1 MATNKA
7 WTLAAY
13 LSGGLPTLEHFRLVE
28 APAPAPSEGEV
39 LVKNLWLSL
48 DPYMLGRM
56 TQQKSYT
63 KGVELGDV
71 MTGETVGEVVESK
84 HPGFAP
90 GEKVVGITGWQ
101 LYAAVKGELL
111 TKIDPSARFPLSY
124 HLGCIGMPGRTAYF
138 GLNEVGKP
146 KAGETLVV
154 SAASGAVGSVVG
166 QLGKIAGCRVVG
178 IAGGKAKC
186 DYVTQELGFDACVD
200 YKTGNLYRDLKEI
213 CRKGI
218 DIYFDN
224 VGGETL
230 DIVLRLVNAFARII
244 VCGRIAGYHAAEPY
258 GVRNLGSVLVNR
270 VRMQGIIVFDWM
282 DRYAEANA
290 ALAGYVAQG
299 KLKTRESIVEGIE
312 GAPQG
317 LIDVV
322 NGRNFGKELVKLV

>member
-1 MATNKA
+1 MATNKS

-13 LSGGLPTLEHFRLVE
+13 LSGLPTAENFRLVE
-28 APAPAPSEGEV
+28 APAPAPGDGEV

-63 KGVELGDV
+63 KGVEVGDV

-101 LYAAVKGELL
+101 LYAAVKAEVLG
-111 TKIDPSARFPLSY
+111 KIDASARFPLSY
-124 HLGCIGMPGRTAYF
+124 YLGCLGMPGRTAYF

-146 KAGETLVV
+146 KPGETLVV

-186 DYVTQELGFDACVD
+186 DYVTGELGFDACVD
-200 YKTGNLYRDLKEI
+200 YKSGNLLRDLKEA
-213 CRKGI
+213 CPKGI

-230 DIVLRLVNAFARII
+230 DTVLRMVNTFARII
-244 VCGRIAGYHAAEPY
+244 ICGRISGYHAAEPY
-258 GVRNLGSVLVNR
+258 GIKNMGAVLVNR
-270 VRMQGIIVFDWM
+270 VRMQGIIVFDWL
-282 DRYAEANA
+282 DRYAEANK

-299 KLKTRESIVEGIE
+299 KLKTRESVLEGIE
-312 GAPQG
+312 KAPQG
-317 LIDVV
+317 LIALVK
-322 NGRNFGKELVKLV
+322 GQNFGKQLIKLA

>member
-13 LSGGLPTLEHFRLVE
+13 LSGLPTAANFRLVE
-28 APAPAPSEGEV
+28 SPAPAPADGEV

-63 KGVELGDV
+63 KGVEIGEV
-71 MTGETVGEVVESK
+71 MTGETVGEVVDSK

-101 LYAAVKGELL
+101 LYASVRGELL
-111 TKIDPSARFPLSY
+111 TKIDPSTRAPLSY
-124 HLGCIGMPGRTAYF
+124 YLGCIGMPGRTAYF

-146 KAGETLVV
+146 KSGETLVV

-178 IAGGKAKC
+178 IAGGKQKC
-186 DYVTQELGFDACVD
+186 EYVTGELGFDACID
-200 YKTGNLYRDLKEI
+200 HRSGNLYRDLKEA
-213 CRKGI
+213 CPKGI

-230 DIVLRLVNAFARII
+230 DTVLRLVNSFARIVI
-244 VCGRIAGYHAAEPY
+244 CGRISGYHAAEPY
-258 GVRNLGSVLVNR
+258 GIKNLGSVLVNR
-270 VRMQGIIVFDWM
+270 VRMQGIIVFDWA
-282 DRYAEANA
+282 DRYAEANK

-299 KLKTRESIVEGIE
+299 KLKTRESIIEGIE
-312 GAPQG
+312 RAPQG
-317 LIDVV
+317 FVDLV
-322 NGRNFGKELVKLV
+322 NGRNFGKQLVKLV

>member
-13 LSGGLPTLEHFRLVE
+13 LSGLPTTDNFRLVE
-28 APAPAPSEGEV
+28 APASAPADGEL

-56 TQQKSYT
+56 TQQKSYA
-63 KGVELGDV
+63 KGVEIGEV
-71 MTGETVGEVVESK
+71 MTGETVGEIVESK

-90 GEKVVGITGWQ
+90 GEKVIAQAGWQ
-101 LYAAVKGELL
+101 LYATLKGEAL

-124 HLGCIGMPGRTAYF
+124 YLGSLGMPGRTAYF
-138 GLNEVGKP
+138 GLHEVGKP

-178 IAGGKAKC
+178 IAGGKPKC
-186 DYVTQELGFDACVD
+186 DYVTGELGFDACVD
-200 YKTGNLYRDLKEI
+200 YKAGNLHRDLVEA
-213 CRKGI
+213 CPKGV

-230 DIVLRLVNAFARII
+230 DMMLRQMNVFGRIVI
-244 VCGRIAGYHAAEPY
+244 CGRISGYHGSEPY
-258 GVRNLGSVLVNR
+258 GVKNLGTLIPNR
-270 VRMQGIIVFDWM
+270 VRMQGILVWDWA
-282 DRYAEANA
+282 DRYAEANK
-290 ALAGYVAQG
+290 ALAGYLAQS
-299 KLKTRESIVEGIE
+299 KLKVRETIVEGIE
-312 GAPQG
+312 RAPQG
-317 LIDVV
+317 FLDLV
-322 NGRNFGKELVKLV
+322 NGRNFGKQLVKLA

>member
-1 MATNKA
+1 MATNKS

-13 LSGGLPTLEHFRLVE
+13 LSGLPTADNFRLVE
-28 APAPAPSEGEV
+28 APAPAPGDGEV

-63 KGVELGDV
+63 KGVEVGDV

-101 LYAAVKGELL
+101 LYAAVKAEVLS
-111 TKIDPSARFPLSY
+111 KIDASARFPLSY
-124 HLGCIGMPGRTAYF
+124 YLGCLGMPGRTAYF

-146 KAGETLVV
+146 KPGETLVV

-178 IAGGKAKC
+178 TAGGKAKC
-186 DYVTQELGFDACVD
+186 DYVTGELGFDACVD
-200 YKTGNLYRDLKEI
+200 YKSGNLLRDLKEA
-213 CRKGI
+213 CPKGI

-230 DIVLRLVNAFARII
+230 DTVLRMVNTFARII
-244 VCGRIAGYHAAEPY
+244 ICGRISGYHAAEPY
-258 GVRNLGSVLVNR
+258 GIKNLGAVLVNR
-270 VRMQGIIVFDWM
+270 VRVQGIIVFDWA
-282 DRYAEANA
+282 DRYAEANK
-290 ALAGYVAQG
+290 ALAGYMAQG
-299 KLKTRESIVEGIE
+299 KLKTRESVLEGIE
-312 GAPQG
+312 NAPQG
-317 LIDVV
+317 LIALVK
-322 NGRNFGKELVKLV
+322 GQNFGKQLIKLA

>member
-13 LSGGLPTLEHFRLVE
+13 LSGLPTVDNFRLVE
-28 APAPAPSEGEV
+28 APAPAPGDGEV

-63 KGVELGDV
+63 KGVEVGDV

-101 LYAAVKGELL
+101 LYAAVKGEVLS
-111 TKIDPSARFPLSY
+111 KIDASARFPLSY
-124 HLGCIGMPGRTAYF
+124 YLGCLGMPGRTAYF

-146 KAGETLVV
+146 KPGETLAV

-186 DYVTQELGFDACVD
+186 DYVAGELGFDACVD
-200 YKTGNLYRDLKEI
+200 YKSGNLLRDLKEA
-213 CRKGI
+213 CPKGI

-230 DIVLRLVNAFARII
+230 DTVLRMVNTFARII
-244 VCGRIAGYHAAEPY
+244 ICGRISGYHAAEPY
-258 GVRNLGSVLVNR
+258 GIKNLGAVLVNR
-270 VRMQGIIVFDWM
+270 VRMQGIIVFDWA
-282 DRYAEANA
+282 DRYTEANK
-290 ALAGYVAQG
+290 ALAGYMAQG
-299 KLKTRESIVEGIE
+299 KLKTRESVLEGIE
-312 GAPQG
+312 KAPQG
-317 LIDVV
+317 LIALVR
-322 NGRNFGKELVKLV
+322 GQNFGKQLIKLA

>member
-13 LSGGLPTLEHFRLVE
+13 LNGLPTLDNFKLVE
-28 APAPAPSEGEV
+28 SPVPVPGDGEV
-39 LVKNLWLSL
+39 LVRNLWLSL

-63 KGVELGDV
+63 KGVEVGDV

-101 LYAAVKGELL
+101 LYAAVQSGVLG
-111 TKIDPSARFPLSY
+111 KIDASARFPLSY
-124 HLGCIGMPGRTAYF
+124 YLGCLGMPGRTAYF

-146 KAGETLVV
+146 KPAETLVV

-186 DYVTQELGFDACVD
+186 DYVTGELGFDACVD
-200 YKTGNLYRDLKEI
+200 YKSGNLPRDLKEA
-213 CRKGI
+213 CPKGI

-230 DIVLRLVNAFARII
+230 DTVLRMVNTFARII
-244 VCGRIAGYHAAEPY
+244 ICGRISGYHAAEPY
-258 GVRNLGSVLVNR
+258 GIKNLGAVLVNR
-270 VRMQGIIVFDWM
+270 VRMQGIIVFDWA
-282 DRYAEANA
+282 DRYAEANK
-290 ALAGYVAQG
+290 ALAGYMAQG
-299 KLKTRESIVEGIE
+299 KLKTRESVLEGIE
-312 GAPQG
+312 KAPQG
-317 LIDVV
+317 LIALVK
-322 NGRNFGKELVKLV
+322 GQNFGKQLIKLA

>member
-1 MATNKA
+1 MPTNKA

-13 LSGGLPTLEHFRLVE
+13 LSGLPKADNFRLVE
-28 APAPAPSEGEV
+28 SPAPSPDDGEV

-63 KGVELGDV
+63 KGVEVGDV

-90 GEKVVGITGWQ
+90 GEKVTAPAGWQ

-111 TKIDPSARFPLSY
+111 TKIDPSARAPLSY
-124 HLGCIGMPGRTAYF
+124 YLGCIGMPGRTAYF

-146 KAGETLVV
+146 KSGETLVV

-178 IAGGKAKC
+178 IAGGKSKC
-186 DYVTQELGFDACVD
+186 DYVTGELRFDACVD
-200 YKTGNLYRDLKEI
+200 YKAGNLHRDLKEA
-213 CRKGI
+213 CPKGI

-230 DIVLRLVNAFARII
+230 DTVLRMVNTFARIVI
-244 VCGRIAGYHAAEPY
+244 CGRISGYHAAEPY
-258 GVRNLGSVLVNR
+258 GIKNMGAVLVNR
-270 VRMQGIIVFDWM
+270 VRMQGIIVFDWA
-282 DRYAEANA
+282 DRYAEANK

-299 KLKTRESIVEGIE
+299 KLKTRESIVDGLER
-312 GAPQG
+312 APQG
-317 LIDVV
+317 FIDLV
-322 NGRNFGKELVKLV
+322 NGRNFGKQLVKLA

>member
-13 LSGGLPTLEHFRLVE
+13 LSGLPTADNFRLVE
-28 APAPAPSEGEV
+28 SPVPAAGDGEV

-63 KGVELGDV
+63 KGVELGEV

-101 LYAAVKGELL
+101 LYAAVKGEML

-124 HLGCIGMPGRTAYF
+124 HLGCLGMPGRTAYF

-146 KAGETLVV
+146 KSGETLVV

-178 IAGGKAKC
+178 IAGGKDKC
-186 DYVTQELGFDACVD
+186 DYATGELGFDVCVD
-200 YKTGNLYRDLKEI
+200 YKAGNLFRDLKEA
-213 CRKGI
+213 CPKGI

-230 DIVLRLVNAFARII
+230 DTVLRLVNTFARII
-244 VCGRIAGYHAAEPY
+244 ICGRISGYHAAEPY
-258 GVRNLGSVLVNR
+258 GIKNLGAVLVNR
-270 VRMQGIIVFDWM
+270 VRMQGIIVFDWA
-282 DRYAEANA
+282 DRYAEANK

-299 KLKTRESIVEGIE
+299 KLKTRESVVEGIE
-312 GAPQG
+312 RAPQG
-317 LIDVV
+317 LIDLVK
-322 NGRNFGKELVKLV
+322 GRNFGKQLVKLA

>member
-1 MATNKA
+1 MATNKS

-13 LSGGLPTLEHFRLVE
+13 LSGLPTADNFRLVE
-28 APAPAPSEGEV
+28 APAPAPGDGEV

-63 KGVELGDV
+63 KGVEVGDV

-84 HPGFAP
+84 HPSFAP

-101 LYAAVKGELL
+101 LYAAVKPEVLS
-111 TKIDPSARFPLSY
+111 KIDASARFPLSY
-124 HLGCIGMPGRTAYF
+124 YLGCLGMPGRTAYF

-146 KAGETLVV
+146 KSGETLVV

-178 IAGGKAKC
+178 IAGGKSKC
-186 DYVTQELGFDACVD
+186 DYVTNELGFDACVD
-200 YKTGNLYRDLKEI
+200 YKSGNLLRDLKEA
-213 CRKGI
+213 CPKGI

-230 DIVLRLVNAFARII
+230 DTVLRMVNTFARIVI
-244 VCGRIAGYHAAEPY
+244 CGRISGYHAAEPY
-258 GVRNLGSVLVNR
+258 GIKNMGAVLVNR
-270 VRMQGIIVFDWM
+270 VRMQGIIVFDWV
-282 DRYAEANA
+282 DRYAEANK

-299 KLKTRESIVEGIE
+299 KLKTRESIVEGLE
-312 GAPQG
+312 RAPQG
-317 LIDVV
+317 FMDLV
-322 NGRNFGKELVKLV
+322 NGRNFGKQLVKLA

>member
-13 LSGGLPTLEHFRLVE
+13 LSGLPTADNFRLVE
-28 APAPAPSEGEV
+28 SPAPVAGSGEV

-56 TQQKSYT
+56 TQQKSYV
-63 KGVELGDV
+63 KGVEIGDV
-71 MTGETVGEVVESK
+71 MTGEAVGEVVESK

-101 LYAAVKGELL
+101 LYAAAKGELL

-124 HLGCIGMPGRTAYF
+124 HLGCLGMPGRTAYF

-146 KAGETLVV
+146 KSGETLVV

-178 IAGGKAKC
+178 IAGGKDKC
-186 DYVTQELGFDACVD
+186 DYATGELGFDVCVD
-200 YKTGNLYRDLKEI
+200 YKAGNLFRDLKEA
-213 CRKGI
+213 CPKGI

-230 DIVLRLVNAFARII
+230 DTVLRLVNTFARII
-244 VCGRIAGYHAAEPY
+244 ICGRISGYHAAEPY
-258 GVRNLGSVLVNR
+258 GIKNLGAVLVNR
-270 VRMQGIIVFDWM
+270 VRMQGIIVFDWA
-282 DRYAEANA
+282 DRYAEANK

-312 GAPQG
+312 RAPQG
-317 LIDVV
+317 LIDLVK
-322 NGRNFGKELVKLV
+322 GRNFGKQLVKLV

>member
-13 LSGGLPTLEHFRLVE
+13 LSGLPTADNFRLVE
-28 APAPAPSEGEV
+28 SPAPSPGDGEV

-63 KGVELGDV
+63 KGVELGEV

-101 LYAAVKGELL
+101 LYAAMKGEALA
-111 TKIDPSARFPLSY
+111 KIDASARFPLSY
-124 HLGCIGMPGRTAYF
+124 YLGCLGMPGRTAYF
-138 GLNEVGKP
+138 GLHEVGKP
-146 KAGETLVV
+146 KSGETLVV

-178 IAGGKAKC
+178 IAGGRTKC
-186 DYVTQELGFDACVD
+186 DYVTGELGFDACVD
-200 YKTGNLYRDLKEI
+200 YKAGNLFRDLKEA
-213 CRKGI
+213 CPKGV

-230 DIVLRLVNAFARII
+230 DTVLRMVNTFARIV
-244 VCGRIAGYHAAEPY
+244 VCGRISGYHAAEPY
-258 GVRNLGSVLVNR
+258 GIKNMGAVLVNR
-270 VRMQGIIVFDWM
+270 VRMQGIIVFDWA
-282 DRYAEANA
+282 DRYAEANK

-299 KLKTRESIVEGIE
+299 KLKTRESVLDGIE
-312 GAPQG
+312 NAPKG
-317 LIDVV
+317 LIA
-322 NGRNFGKELVKLV
+322 LVKGQNLGKQLIKLA

>member
-13 LSGGLPTLEHFRLVE
+13 LSGLPSADNFRLLESPVPTLG
-28 APAPAPSEGEV
+28 EGEV

-56 TQQKSYT
+56 TQQKSYA
-63 KGVELGDV
+63 KGVEIGDV

-84 HPGFAP
+84 HSGFAP
-90 GEKVVGITGWQ
+90 GEKVTAPAGWQ
-101 LYAAVKGELL
+101 LYASVKGELL
-111 TKIDPSARFPLSY
+111 TKIDPSTRVPLSY
-124 HLGCIGMPGRTAYF
+124 YLGCLGMPGRTAYF

-146 KAGETLVV
+146 KTGETLVV

-178 IAGGKAKC
+178 IAGGKEKC
-186 DYVTQELGFDACVD
+186 DYVIGDLGFDVCVD
-200 YKTGNLYRDLKEI
+200 YKAGNLYRDLREA
-213 CRKGI
+213 CPNGI

-230 DIVLRLVNAFARII
+230 DTVLRLVNTFARIVI
-244 VCGRIAGYHAAEPY
+244 CGRISGYHASEPY
-258 GVRNLGSVLVNR
+258 GIKNLGSVLVNR
-270 VRMQGIIVFDWM
+270 VRMQGIIVFDWL
-282 DRYAEANA
+282 DRYAEANK

-299 KLKTRESIVEGIE
+299 KLKYRESVLEGIE
-312 GAPQG
+312 NAPNG
-317 LIDVV
+317 LIRLV
-322 NGRNFGKELVKLV
+322 NGKNFGKQLIKLA

>member
-13 LSGGLPTLEHFRLVE
+13 LSGLPSADNFKLVE
-28 APAPAPSEGEV
+28 SPAPVPGDGEV

-63 KGVELGDV
+63 KGVELGEV

-101 LYAAVKGELL
+101 LYAAVKGEML

-124 HLGCIGMPGRTAYF
+124 HLGCLGMPGRTAYF

-146 KAGETLVV
+146 KSGETLVV

-178 IAGGKAKC
+178 IAGGKDKC
-186 DYVTQELGFDACVD
+186 DYATGELGFDVCVD
-200 YKTGNLYRDLKEI
+200 YKAGNLFRDLKEA
-213 CRKGI
+213 CPKGI

-230 DIVLRLVNAFARII
+230 DTVLRLVNTFARII
-244 VCGRIAGYHAAEPY
+244 ICGRISGYHAAEPY
-258 GVRNLGSVLVNR
+258 GIKNLGAVLVNR
-270 VRMQGIIVFDWM
+270 VRMQGIIVFDWA
-282 DRYAEANA
+282 DRYAEANK

-299 KLKTRESIVEGIE
+299 KLKTRESVVEGIE
-312 GAPQG
+312 RAPQG
-317 LIDVV
+317 LIDLVK
-322 NGRNFGKELVKLV
+322 GRNFGKQLVKLA

>member
-1 MATNKA
+1 MATNKS

-13 LSGGLPTLEHFRLVE
+13 LSGLPTADNFRLVE
-28 APAPAPSEGEV
+28 APAPAPGDGEV

-63 KGVELGDV
+63 KGVEVGDV

-84 HPGFAP
+84 HPSFAP

-101 LYAAVKGELL
+101 LYAAVKPEVLS
-111 TKIDPSARFPLSY
+111 KIDASARFPLSY
-124 HLGCIGMPGRTAYF
+124 YLGCLGMPGRTAYF

-146 KAGETLVV
+146 KSGETLVV

-178 IAGGKAKC
+178 IAGGKSKC
-186 DYVTQELGFDACVD
+186 DYVTNELGFDACVD
-200 YKTGNLYRDLKEI
+200 YKSGNLLRDLKEA
-213 CRKGI
+213 CPKGI

-230 DIVLRLVNAFARII
+230 DTVLRLVNTFARIVI
-244 VCGRIAGYHAAEPY
+244 CGRISGYHAAEPY
-258 GVRNLGSVLVNR
+258 GIKNMGAVLVNR
-270 VRMQGIIVFDWM
+270 VRMQGIIVFDWV
-282 DRYAEANA
+282 DRYAEANK

-299 KLKTRESIVEGIE
+299 KLKTRESIVEGLE
-312 GAPQG
+312 RAPQG
-317 LIDVV
+317 FMDLV
-322 NGRNFGKELVKLV
+322 NGRNFGRQLVKLA

>member
-13 LSGGLPTLEHFRLVE
+13 LSGLPTADNFRLVE
-28 APAPAPSEGEV
+28 SPAPVAGSGEV

-56 TQQKSYT
+56 TQQKSYV
-63 KGVELGDV
+63 KGVEIGDV

-101 LYAAVKGELL
+101 LYAAVKGEML

-124 HLGCIGMPGRTAYF
+124 HLGCLGMPGRTAYF

-146 KAGETLVV
+146 KSGETLVV

-178 IAGGKAKC
+178 IAGGKDKC
-186 DYVTQELGFDACVD
+186 DYATGELGFDVCVD
-200 YKTGNLYRDLKEI
+200 YKAGNLFRDLKEA
-213 CRKGI
+213 CPKGI

-230 DIVLRLVNAFARII
+230 DTVLRLVNTFARII
-244 VCGRIAGYHAAEPY
+244 ICGRISGYHAAEPY
-258 GVRNLGSVLVNR
+258 GIKNLGAVLVNR
-270 VRMQGIIVFDWM
+270 VRMQGIIVFDWA
-282 DRYAEANA
+282 DRYAEANK

-299 KLKTRESIVEGIE
+299 KLKTRESVVEGIE
-312 GAPQG
+312 RAPQG
-317 LIDVV
+317 LIDLVK
-322 NGRNFGKELVKLV
+322 GRNFGKQLVKLA

>member
-1 MATNKA
+1 MATNKS

-13 LSGGLPTLEHFRLVE
+13 LSGLPTADNFRLVE
-28 APAPAPSEGEV
+28 APAPAPGDGEV

-63 KGVELGDV
+63 KGVEVGDV

-84 HPGFAP
+84 HPSFAP

-101 LYAAVKGELL
+101 LYAAVKPEVLG
-111 TKIDPSARFPLSY
+111 KIDASARFPLSY
-124 HLGCIGMPGRTAYF
+124 YLGCLGMPGRTAYF

-146 KAGETLVV
+146 KTGETLVV

-178 IAGGKAKC
+178 IAGGKSKC
-186 DYVTQELGFDACVD
+186 DYVSNELGFDACVD
-200 YKTGNLYRDLKEI
+200 YKSGNLLRDLKEA
-213 CRKGI
+213 CPKGI

-230 DIVLRLVNAFARII
+230 DTVLRMVNTFARIVI
-244 VCGRIAGYHAAEPY
+244 CGRISGYHAAEPY
-258 GVRNLGSVLVNR
+258 GIKNMGAVLVNR
-270 VRMQGIIVFDWM
+270 VRMQGIIVFDWV
-282 DRYAEANA
+282 DRYAEANK

-299 KLKTRESIVEGIE
+299 KLKTRESIVEGLE
-312 GAPQG
+312 RAPQG
-317 LIDVV
+317 FIDLV
-322 NGRNFGKELVKLV
+322 NGRNFGKQLVKLA

>member
-13 LSGGLPTLEHFRLVE
+13 LTGLPTLDNFKLVE
-28 APAPAPSEGEV
+28 SPVPVPGDGEV
-39 LVKNLWLSL
+39 LVRNLWLSL

-63 KGVELGDV
+63 KGVEVGDV

-101 LYAAVKGELL
+101 LYAAVQSGVLS
-111 TKIDPSARFPLSY
+111 KIDASARFPLSY
-124 HLGCIGMPGRTAYF
+124 YLGCLGMPGRTAYF

-146 KAGETLVV
+146 KPAETLVV

-186 DYVTQELGFDACVD
+186 DYVTGELGFDACVD
-200 YKTGNLYRDLKEI
+200 YKSGNLLRDLKEA
-213 CRKGI
+213 CPKGI

-230 DIVLRLVNAFARII
+230 DTVLRMVNTFARII
-244 VCGRIAGYHAAEPY
+244 ICGRISGYHAAEPY
-258 GVRNLGSVLVNR
+258 GIKNLGAVLVNR
-270 VRMQGIIVFDWM
+270 VRMQGIIVFDWA
-282 DRYAEANA
+282 DRYAEANK
-290 ALAGYVAQG
+290 ALAGYMAQG
-299 KLKTRESIVEGIE
+299 KLKTRESVLEGIE
-312 GAPQG
+312 KAPQG
-317 LIDVV
+317 LIALVK
-322 NGRNFGKELVKLV
+322 GQNFGKQLIKLA

>member
-13 LSGGLPTLEHFRLVE
+13 LSGLPSLDNFRLVE
-28 APAPAPSEGEV
+28 APAPVPGDGEV

-63 KGVELGDV
+63 RGVEVGEV

-101 LYAAVKGELL
+101 LYAAVRGEVLG
-111 TKIDPSARFPLSY
+111 KIDPSARFPLSY
-124 HLGCIGMPGRTAYF
+124 YLGCLGMPGRTAYF

-146 KAGETLVV
+146 KAGETLAV

-166 QLGKIAGCRVVG
+166 QLGKAAGCRVVG
-178 IAGGKAKC
+178 IAGGKTKC
-186 DYVTQELGFDACVD
+186 DYVTGELGFDACVD
-200 YKTGNLYRDLKEI
+200 YKAGNLHRDLKEA
-213 CRKGI
+213 CPKGI

-230 DIVLRLVNAFARII
+230 DTVLRMVNTFARIV
-244 VCGRIAGYHAAEPY
+244 VCGRISGYHAAEPY
-258 GVRNLGSVLVNR
+258 GIKNLGAVLVNR
-270 VRMQGIIVFDWM
+270 VRMQGIIVFDWA
-282 DRYAEANA
+282 DRYAEANK

-299 KLKTRESIVEGIE
+299 KLKTRESVLEGIDK
-312 GAPQG
+312 APQG
-317 LIDVV
+317 LIALVK
-322 NGRNFGKELVKLV
+322 GQNFGKQLIKLA

>member
-1 MATNKA
+1 MATNKS

-13 LSGGLPTLEHFRLVE
+13 LSGLPTADNFRLVE
-28 APAPAPSEGEV
+28 APAPAPGDGEV

-63 KGVELGDV
+63 KGVEVGDV

-84 HPGFAP
+84 HPSFAP

-101 LYAAVKGELL
+101 LYAAVKPEVLS
-111 TKIDPSARFPLSY
+111 KIDASARFPLSY
-124 HLGCIGMPGRTAYF
+124 YLGCLGMPGRTAYF

-146 KAGETLVV
+146 KTGETLVV

-178 IAGGKAKC
+178 IAGGKSKC
-186 DYVTQELGFDACVD
+186 DYVSNELGFDACVD
-200 YKTGNLYRDLKEI
+200 YKSGNLLRDLKEA
-213 CRKGI
+213 CPKGI

-230 DIVLRLVNAFARII
+230 DTVLRMVNTFARIVI
-244 VCGRIAGYHAAEPY
+244 CGRISGYHAAEPY
-258 GVRNLGSVLVNR
+258 GIKNMGAVLVNR
-270 VRMQGIIVFDWM
+270 VRMQGIIVFDWV
-282 DRYAEANA
+282 DRYAEANK

-299 KLKTRESIVEGIE
+299 KLKTRESIVEGLE
-312 GAPQG
+312 RAPQG
-317 LIDVV
+317 FIDLV
-322 NGRNFGKELVKLV
+322 NGRNFGKQLVKLA

>member
-1 MATNKA
+1 MPTNKA

-13 LSGGLPTLEHFRLVE
+13 LSGGLPTADNFRLVE
-28 APAPAPSEGEV
+28 SPAPAPGDGEV
-39 LVKNLWLSL
+39 LVQNLWLSL

-101 LYAAVKGELL
+101 LYAAVKSEIL
-111 TKIDPSARFPLSY
+111 TKVDPSARFPLSY
-124 HLGCIGMPGRTAYF
+124 HLGCLGMPGRTAYF

-178 IAGGKAKC
+178 IAGGKSKC
-186 DYVTQELGFDACVD
+186 DYVTGELGFDACVD
-200 YKTGNLYRDLKEI
+200 YKAANLYRDLKEA
-213 CRKGI
+213 CPKGI

-230 DIVLRLVNAFARII
+230 DTVLRLVNTFARIV
-244 VCGRIAGYHAAEPY
+244 VCGRISGYHAAEPY
-258 GVRNLGSVLVNR
+258 GIRNMGAVLVNR
-270 VRMQGIIVFDWM
+270 VRMQGIIVFDWA
-282 DRYAEANA
+282 DRYAEANK

-299 KLKTRESIVEGIE
+299 KLKTRESVVEGIE
-312 GAPQG
+312 RAPQG
-317 LIDVV
+317 FIDLV
-322 NGRNFGKELVKLV
+322 NGRNFGKQLVKLV

>member
-1 MATNKA
+1 MPTNKA

-13 LSGGLPTLEHFRLVE
+13 LSGGLPTADNFRLVE
-28 APAPAPSEGEV
+28 SPAPAPGDGEV
-39 LVKNLWLSL
+39 LVQNLWLSL

-101 LYAAVKGELL
+101 LYASVKSEIL
-111 TKIDPSARFPLSY
+111 TKVDPSARFPLSY
-124 HLGCIGMPGRTAYF
+124 HLGCLGMPGRTAYF

-178 IAGGKAKC
+178 IAGGKSKC
-186 DYVTQELGFDACVD
+186 DYVTGELGFDACVD
-200 YKTGNLYRDLKEI
+200 YKAANLYRDLKEA
-213 CRKGI
+213 CPKGI

-230 DIVLRLVNAFARII
+230 DTVLRLVNTFARIV
-244 VCGRIAGYHAAEPY
+244 VCGRISGYHAAEPY
-258 GVRNLGSVLVNR
+258 GIRNMGAVLVNR
-270 VRMQGIIVFDWM
+270 VRMQGIIVFDWA
-282 DRYAEANA
+282 DRYAEANK

-299 KLKTRESIVEGIE
+299 KLKTRESVVEGIE
-312 GAPQG
+312 RAPQG
-317 LIDVV
+317 FIDLV
-322 NGRNFGKELVKLV
+322 NGRNFGKQLVKLV

>member
-13 LSGGLPTLEHFRLVE
+13 LSGLPTADNFRLVE
-28 APAPAPSEGEV
+28 SPASAPGDGEV

-56 TQQKSYT
+56 TQQKSYV
-63 KGVELGDV
+63 KGVEIGDV
-71 MTGETVGEVVESK
+71 MTGEAVGEVVESK

-101 LYAAVKGELL
+101 LYAAAKGELL

-124 HLGCIGMPGRTAYF
+124 HLGCLGMPGRTAYF

-146 KAGETLVV
+146 KSGETLVV

-178 IAGGKAKC
+178 IAGGKDKC
-186 DYVTQELGFDACVD
+186 DYATGELGFDVCVD
-200 YKTGNLYRDLKEI
+200 YKAGNLFRDLKEA
-213 CRKGI
+213 CPKGI

-230 DIVLRLVNAFARII
+230 DTVLRLVNTFARII
-244 VCGRIAGYHAAEPY
+244 ICGRISGYHAAEPY
-258 GVRNLGSVLVNR
+258 GIKNLGAVLVNR
-270 VRMQGIIVFDWM
+270 VRMQGIIVFDWA
-282 DRYAEANA
+282 DRYAEANK

-299 KLKTRESIVEGIE
+299 KLKTRESVVEGIE
-312 GAPQG
+312 RAPQG
-317 LIDVV
+317 LIDLVK
-322 NGRNFGKELVKLV
+322 GRNFGKQLVKLA

>member
-13 LSGGLPTLEHFRLVE
+13 LSGLPTADNFRLVE
-28 APAPAPSEGEV
+28 SPAPVAGSGEV

-56 TQQKSYT
+56 TQQKSYV
-63 KGVELGDV
+63 KGVEIGDV

-101 LYAAVKGELL
+101 LYAAVKGEML

-124 HLGCIGMPGRTAYF
+124 HLGCLGMPGRTAYF

-146 KAGETLVV
+146 KSGETLVV

-178 IAGGKAKC
+178 IAGGKDKC
-186 DYVTQELGFDACVD
+186 DYATGELGFDVCVD
-200 YKTGNLYRDLKEI
+200 YKAGNLFRDLKEA
-213 CRKGI
+213 CPKGI

-230 DIVLRLVNAFARII
+230 DTVLRLVNTFARII
-244 VCGRIAGYHAAEPY
+244 ICGRISGYHAAERY
-258 GVRNLGSVLVNR
+258 GIKSLGAVLVNR
-270 VRMQGIIVFDWM
+270 VRMQGIIVFDWA
-282 DRYAEANA
+282 DRYAEANK

-312 GAPQG
+312 RAPQG
-317 LIDVV
+317 LIDLVK
-322 NGRNFGKELVKLV
+322 GRNFGKQLVKLV

>member
-13 LSGGLPTLEHFRLVE
+13 LSGLPTADNFRLVE
-28 APAPAPSEGEV
+28 SPVPAAGGGEV

-56 TQQKSYT
+56 TQQKSYVN
-63 KGVELGDV
+63 GVEIGDV

-101 LYAAVKGELL
+101 LYAAVKGEML

-124 HLGCIGMPGRTAYF
+124 HLGCLGMPGRTAYF

-146 KAGETLVV
+146 KSGETLVV

-178 IAGGKAKC
+178 IAGGKDKC
-186 DYVTQELGFDACVD
+186 DYATGELGFDVCVD
-200 YKTGNLYRDLKEI
+200 YKAGNLFRDLKEA
-213 CRKGI
+213 CPKGI

-230 DIVLRLVNAFARII
+230 DTVLRLVNTFARII
-244 VCGRIAGYHAAEPY
+244 ICGRISGYHAAEPY
-258 GVRNLGSVLVNR
+258 GIKNLGAVLVNR
-270 VRMQGIIVFDWM
+270 VRMQGIIVFDWA
-282 DRYAEANA
+282 DRYAEANK

-299 KLKTRESIVEGIE
+299 KLKTRESVVEGIE
-312 GAPQG
+312 RAPQG
-317 LIDVV
+317 LIDLVK
-322 NGRNFGKELVKLV
+322 GRNFGKQLVKLA

>member
-13 LSGGLPTLEHFRLVE
+13 LSGLPTADNFRLVE
-28 APAPAPSEGEV
+28 SPAPSPGDGEV

-63 KGVELGDV
+63 KGVELGEV
-71 MTGETVGEVVESK
+71 MTGEAVGEVVESK

-101 LYAAVKGELL
+101 LYAAMKGEALA
-111 TKIDPSARFPLSY
+111 KIDASARFPLSY
-124 HLGCIGMPGRTAYF
+124 YLGCLGMPGRTAYF
-138 GLNEVGKP
+138 GLHEVGKP
-146 KAGETLVV
+146 KSGETLVV

-178 IAGGKAKC
+178 IAGGRTKC
-186 DYVTQELGFDACVD
+186 DYVTGELGFDACVD
-200 YKTGNLYRDLKEI
+200 YKAGNLLRDLKEA
-213 CRKGI
+213 CPRGV

-230 DIVLRLVNAFARII
+230 DTVLRMVNTFARIV
-244 VCGRIAGYHAAEPY
+244 VCGRISGYHAAEPY
-258 GVRNLGSVLVNR
+258 GIKNMGAVLVNR
-270 VRMQGIIVFDWM
+270 VRMQGIIVFDWV
-282 DRYAEANA
+282 DRYGEANK

-299 KLKTRESIVEGIE
+299 KLKTRESVLDGIE
-312 GAPQG
+312 NAPKG
-317 LIDVV
+317 LIA
-322 NGRNFGKELVKLV
+322 LVKGQNLGKQLIKLA

>member
-1 MATNKA
+1 MATNKS

-13 LSGGLPTLEHFRLVE
+13 LSGLPTADNFRLVE
-28 APAPAPSEGEV
+28 APAPAPGDGEV

-63 KGVELGDV
+63 KGVEVGDV

-84 HPGFAP
+84 HPSFAP

-101 LYAAVKGELL
+101 LYAAVKPEVLS
-111 TKIDPSARFPLSY
+111 KIDASARFPLSY
-124 HLGCIGMPGRTAYF
+124 YLGCLGMPGRTAYF

-146 KAGETLVV
+146 KSGETLVV

-178 IAGGKAKC
+178 IAGGKSKC
-186 DYVTQELGFDACVD
+186 DYVTNELGFDACVD
-200 YKTGNLYRDLKEI
+200 YKSGNLLRDLKEA
-213 CRKGI
+213 CPKGI

-230 DIVLRLVNAFARII
+230 DTVLRLVNTFARIVI
-244 VCGRIAGYHAAEPY
+244 CGRISGYHAAEPY
-258 GVRNLGSVLVNR
+258 GIKNMGAVLVNR
-270 VRMQGIIVFDWM
+270 VRMQGIIVFDWV
-282 DRYAEANA
+282 DRYAEANK

-299 KLKTRESIVEGIE
+299 KLKTRESIVEGLE
-312 GAPQG
+312 RAPQG
-317 LIDVV
+317 FMDLV
-322 NGRNFGKELVKLV
+322 NGRNFGKQLVKLA

>member
-13 LSGGLPTLEHFRLVE
+13 LSGLPTADNFRLVE
-28 APAPAPSEGEV
+28 SPVPAAGGGEV

-56 TQQKSYT
+56 TQQKSYV
-63 KGVELGDV
+63 KGVEIGDV

-101 LYAAVKGELL
+101 LYAAVKGEML

-124 HLGCIGMPGRTAYF
+124 HLGCLGMPGRTAYF

-146 KAGETLVV
+146 KSGETLVV

-178 IAGGKAKC
+178 IAGGKDKC
-186 DYVTQELGFDACVD
+186 DYATGELGFDVCVD
-200 YKTGNLYRDLKEI
+200 YKAGNLFRDLKEA
-213 CRKGI
+213 CPKGI

-230 DIVLRLVNAFARII
+230 DTVLRLVNTFARII
-244 VCGRIAGYHAAEPY
+244 ICGRISGYHAAEPY
-258 GVRNLGSVLVNR
+258 GIKNLGAVLVNR
-270 VRMQGIIVFDWM
+270 VRMQGIIVFDWA
-282 DRYAEANA
+282 DRYAEANK

-299 KLKTRESIVEGIE
+299 KLKTRESVVEGIE
-312 GAPQG
+312 RAPQG
-317 LIDVV
+317 LIDLVK
-322 NGRNFGKELVKLV
+322 GRNFGKQLVKLA

>member
-1 MATNKA
+1 MATNKS

-13 LSGGLPTLEHFRLVE
+13 LSGLPTADNFRLVE
-28 APAPAPSEGEV
+28 APAPAPGDGEV

-63 KGVELGDV
+63 KGVEVGDV

-84 HPGFAP
+84 HPSFAP

-101 LYAAVKGELL
+101 LYAAVKPEVLS
-111 TKIDPSARFPLSY
+111 KIDVSARFPLSY
-124 HLGCIGMPGRTAYF
+124 YLGCLGMPGRTAYF

-146 KAGETLVV
+146 KSGETLVV

-178 IAGGKAKC
+178 IAGGKSKC
-186 DYVTQELGFDACVD
+186 DYVTNELGFDACVD
-200 YKTGNLYRDLKEI
+200 YKSGNLLRDLKEA
-213 CRKGI
+213 CPKGI

-230 DIVLRLVNAFARII
+230 DTVLRLVNTFARIVI
-244 VCGRIAGYHAAEPY
+244 CGRISGYHAAEPY
-258 GVRNLGSVLVNR
+258 GIKNMGAVLVNR
-270 VRMQGIIVFDWM
+270 VRMQGIIVFDWV
-282 DRYAEANA
+282 DRYAEANK

-299 KLKTRESIVEGIE
+299 KLKTRESIVEGLE
-312 GAPQG
+312 RAPQG
-317 LIDVV
+317 FMDLV
-322 NGRNFGKELVKLV
+322 NGRNFGKQLVKLA